1 MYTGLLYIAS
11 DHAGYGLKKRLIR
24 YINNELNLKVED
36 MGAKQY
42 DENDDFPDFILPAT
56 QKAVAN
62 NGRVIVIGGSGN
74 GEAIAANKV
83 TGTRCILAHSIETAQ
98 LGRTHNNANG
108 IAFGARIITE
118 EHAMAMLKIW
128 LETEFLGG
136 KYELRNI
143 KIKQF
148 EEKK

>member
-83 TGTRCILAHSIETAQ
+83 TGMRCILAHSIETAQ